1 MLSCSL
7 SMCLSAC
14 ACLHVLVTPAE
25 FARTVV
31 NYLDD
36 GEDEELRERLRN
48 AWVFHTIFENG
59 TSLRQHEQEGLHAVG
74 IRMLYQLLREDFDAI
89 MDKYRA
95 PDPEVFSSSSCSTL
109 GVCVRVCMQL

>member
-1 MLSCSL
+1 MLSDDNLHDWVLSDENLHDWVQSDDTSSPTVLSNSCHMLSCSL

-36 GEDEELRERLRN
+36 GEDEELRLRN
-48 AWVFHTIFENG
+48 AWVYHTIFENG

-74 IRMLYQLLREDFDAI
+74 IRMLYH
-89 MDKYRA
+89 
-95 PDPEVFSSSSCSTL
+95 S
-109 GVCVRVCMQL
+109 